1 MLAALRISKAIDG
14 LNTALGRSAAW
25 LILLAVIISAVNAIV
40 RKAFDSS
47 SNVWLEMQWYL
58 FGAVFLTCAA
68 WTLIAN
74 EHIRIDIVSNL
85 YSRRTR
91 SRIELFGHLFF
102 LLPMTIVMIV
112 TTYPFFVR
120 SFLENEQSSNAGGLP
135 LYPAKFLILLGF
147 VLLFL
152 QAVSEII
159 KRVAMMRGVIEERV
173 GGGHHDMAE
182 AEAQR
187 LKEALEAE
195 AAKKLEDAANA
206 ARISKAPQ

>member
-1 MLAALRISKAIDG
+1 MLAALRISKAIDA

-58 FGAVFLTCAA
+58 FGAVFLVCAA

-135 LYPAKFLILLGF
+135 VYPAKFLILLGF
-147 VLLFL
+147 CLLFL
-152 QAVSEII
+152 QAMSEII

-173 GGGHHDMAE
+173 GGGHHDAAE

-187 LKEALEAE
+187 LKDALESE

-206 ARISKAPQ
+206 ARTSKAT

>member
-1 MLAALRISKAIDG
+1 MLAALRISRAIDA

-25 LILLAVIISAVNAIV
+25 LILLAVIISAMNAIV
-40 RKAFDSS
+40 RKVFDSS

-58 FGAVFLTCAA
+58 FGAVFLVCAA

-74 EHIRIDIVSNL
+74 EHIRIDIVSNF
-85 YSRRTR
+85 YSKRTR

-135 LYPAKFLILLGF
+135 VYPAKLLILLGF
-147 VLLFL
+147 CLLFL
-152 QAVSEII
+152 QTMSEII
-159 KRVAMMRGVIEERV
+159 KRVAMMRGVIEERGV
-173 GGGHHDMAE
+173 GGHHDMAE

-195 AAKKLEDAANA
+195 AAKKLEDAANS
-206 ARISKAPQ
+206 ARTPKATQ